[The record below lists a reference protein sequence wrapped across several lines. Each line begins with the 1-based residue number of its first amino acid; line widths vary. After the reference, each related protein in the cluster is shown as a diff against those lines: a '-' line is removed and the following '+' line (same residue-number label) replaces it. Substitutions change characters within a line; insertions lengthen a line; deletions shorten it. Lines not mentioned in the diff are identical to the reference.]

1 LRLSRVALQV
11 LLALWLAVVGGPA
24 MANMCR
30 NIEAELAN
38 LPRASSQHASARA
51 AQEAQRLW
59 GHMRS
64 IGCDRQNFLFMGTP
78 PPPECAGLR
87 AQLGALQMRSQMAA
101 DGGETRRRQLLSMQI
116 SNNCRTSPE
125 PMVTRRSEPLV
136 AGLFDD
142 GNRPRQ
148 RLEVRPDDID
158 EPRVTPRLRSL
169 RKAVCV
175 RVCDG
180 SYFPVQVSRQQLE
193 DDPNA
198 PCRMAC
204 PAADAK
210 LFFMQG
216 EDIANAVSP
225 EGEPYAELDNAL
237 RFRRSFDPACTC
249 RRAGMTQSENR
260 VLEINPDGTAGGP
273 GFGVVNPD
281 EAVPDVEDPGFLRG
295 VEPTPGRPRDA
306 TVFGNRKPPEPP
318 APPHPPQDIPADRM
332 VAQDQG
338 ELREQTLRD
347 GSKRSVRVIAPE
359 LSPAPSVATGPSIP
373 GRAPTP

>member
-1 LRLSRVALQV
+1 
-11 LLALWLAVVGGPA
+11 
-24 MANMCR
+24 
-30 NIEAELAN
+30 
-38 LPRASSQHASARA
+38 
-51 AQEAQRLW
+51 
-59 GHMRS
+59 
-64 IGCDRQNFLFMGTP
+64 
-78 PPPECAGLR
+78 
-87 AQLGALQMRSQMAA
+87 
-101 DGGETRRRQLLSMQI
+101 MQI
-116 SNNCRTSPE
+116 TNNCRTSPE
-125 PMVTRRSEPLV
+125 PMITRRSEPLV

-148 RLEVRPDDID
+148 RLEVRPDDLD

-180 SYFPVQVSRQQLE
+180 SYFPVHISRQQLE

-225 EGEPYAELDNAL
+225 DGEPYA
-237 RFRRSFDPACTC
+237 C
-249 RRAGMTQSENR
+249 RRAGLTHSENR
-260 VLEINPDGTAGGP
+260 VLEINPDGTSGGP
-273 GFGVVNPD
+273 GFGIINPD
-281 EAVPDVEDPGFLRG
+281 DVMPELEDPGFLRG
-295 VEPTPGRPRDA
+295 VEPVPGRPRDG

-318 APPHPPQDIPADRM
+318 APPHPPQDVPADRM

-338 ELREQTLRD
+338 ELREQTMRD
-347 GSKRSVRVIAPE
+347 GTKRSVRVIAPE
-359 LSPAPSVATGPSIP
+359 LSPAPSAAAGPSTP
-373 GRAPTP
+373 GRAPSP